1 MIQSRKE
8 RRHERKY
15 GAGVILVAN
24 QNYFSIFSFLHNV
37 GLWIFLRGMR
47 ASVLEIL
54 RFGTENVTDPFF
66 NSSPLFGARSSCI
79 SGPERI

>member
-37 GLWIFLRGMR
+37 GLWVFLRGMR
-47 ASVLEIL
+47 ASVLEML
-54 RFGTENVTDPFF
+54 RFGTENVTDPFLTLLHRLGKVLHF
-66 NSSPLFGARSSCI
+66 WAGAM
-79 SGPERI
+79 